1 MCVYINKKTKK
12 QKKTTT
18 AAGKKIMRVKIKP
31 WGRLVFFFF
40 FFFFFLKKKGVRQRM
55 NKNYR
60 IGHLSDAFAQLRQ
73 ENSRMRSLSLLD
85 HQVLCW

>member
-12 QKKTTT
+12 QKK
-18 AAGKKIMRVKIKP
+18 KQQQQQEK
-31 WGRLVFFFF
+31 RLCVSRLSRGGDLFFFF
-40 FFFFFLKKKGVRQRM
+40 FFFKKKGVRQRM

>member
-40 FFFFFLKKKGVRQRM
+40 FFFFFFLKKKGLVYQCYKNFGIWQRGVGLGRVGGG
-55 NKNYR
+55 NCR
-60 IGHLSDAFAQLRQ
+60 LG
-73 ENSRMRSLSLLD
+73 
-85 HQVLCW
+85 

>member
-1 MCVYINKKTKK
+1 MCVYINKKQKNKKKK
-12 QKKTTT
+12 QQQQQEK
-18 AAGKKIMRVKIKP
+18 
-31 WGRLVFFFF
+31 RLCVSGLSRGGDLFFFF
-40 FFFFFLKKKGVRQRM
+40 FFKKKGVRQRM